1 MKITFLGT
9 GTSMGV
15 PVAGGFRREELA
27 HDPRNE
33 RTRCSVWL
41 QVKGKSI
48 LIDAGPE
55 FRIQSIRARIRK
67 VDHLLVT
74 HEHMDH
80 ISGIDD
86 LRVYSYINKAPIP
99 AYTSGQCIESIK
111 KRFDYMFGENKYP
124 GSTSLALQEVTSSFK
139 LEKDITVTPLP
150 VKHGD
155 LEILGFRVNDFSY
168 LTDVKHIPDKTLDLI
183 KGSKAIALS
192 ALRWEPHHPTHLTI
206 PEAVNI
212 LRDLDIPEAYL
223 IHMNSYVDHEPTNR
237 KLPDHINLAYD
248 QLSIEIP
255 D

>member
-33 RTRCSVWL
+33 RTRCSVWI

-55 FRIQSIRARIRK
+55 FRIQSIRARVKQI
-67 VDHLLVT
+67 DHLLIT

-99 AYTSGQCIESIK
+99 AYTSRQCIESIH
-111 KRFDYMFGENKYP
+111 KRFDYMFGEDKYP
-124 GSTSLALQEVTSSFK
+124 GSTSLDLREVTSSFTLAEGIK
-139 LEKDITVTPLP
+139 ITPLP
-150 VKHGD
+150 VKHGNLD
-155 LEILGFRVNDFSY
+155 ILGFRVNDFSY
-168 LTDVKHIPDKTLDLI
+168 LTDVKKISKETLELI
-183 KGSKAIALS
+183 KGSKVIALS

-206 PEAVNI
+206 PEAVEI
-212 LRDLDIPEAYL
+212 LEGLNIPEAYL
-223 IHMNSYVDHEPTNR
+223 IHMNSYVDHEPTNK
-237 KLPDHINLAYD
+237 KLPENINLAYD
-248 QLSIEIP
+248 QLVLEIP